1 MHPIIEEN
9 WGKVRGQQ
17 VKRYTLAS
25 DRLSVSII
33 NFGATIQRITYGGK
47 DMIVSLPD
55 AETYARLSRGCIGA
69 TVGRYAG
76 RINGGRFSLDGTA
89 YQLTRNQDGHH
100 LHGGNTG
107 FGAKL
112 WDNAET
118 VSFDGGAEL
127 RLRLFSPD
135 GEEGYPGDLHVSAV
149 FRVTEDDT
157 LTVAYQAEVSKKD
170 TIVNLTN
177 HCYFTPNGFSRRSGT
192 DNRDVELMMDA
203 DHILELNHL
212 IPTGKLLPVDGTPFD
227 FRIPK
232 PVSRDMADDEETASG
247 YDHTFVFRHPDVYR
261 HPDLSKPSVVAY
273 GVKSGIQIEC
283 FTNQPGA
290 QLFTMGNPGDAF
302 ALETQHF
309 PDSPNHP
316 DFPSTR
322 LRVGDKFSSE
332 TVYRFSV
339 RQ

>member
-1 MHPIIEEN
+1 MAMHPIIEEN
-9 WGKVRGQQ
+9 WGKVHGQQ

-25 DRLSVSII
+25 DHLSVSVI

-55 AETYARLSRGCIGA
+55 AETYARLSRGCFGA

-76 RINGGRFSLDGTA
+76 RINGGRFSLDGTV
-89 YQLTRNQDGHH
+89 YQLTRNQDEHH
-100 LHGGNTG
+100 LHGGNEG

-118 VSFDGGAEL
+118 VSFDSGAEL
-127 RLRLFSPD
+127 RLHLFSPD

-157 LTVAYQAEVSKKD
+157 LTVTYQAEVSKKD

-177 HCYFTPNGFSRRSGT
+177 HCYFTPNGFIRRSGS

-203 DHILELNHL
+203 DYMVELNRL
-212 IPTGKLLPVDGTPFD
+212 IPTGRLLPVDGTPFD
-227 FRIPK
+227 FRIPA
-232 PVSRDMADDEETASG
+232 PIAREEGPAEG
-247 YDHTFVFRHPDVYR
+247 YDHTFVFR

-273 GVKSGIQIEC
+273 GVKSGIRIEC

-290 QLFTMGNPGDAF
+290 QLFTMGHPGDAF
-302 ALETQHF
+302 ALEPQHF
-309 PDSPNHP
+309 PDSPNHF

-322 LRVGDKFSSE
+322 LRVGDKYTSE